1 MNGPSSSTYDP
12 GFFERLRAAE
22 ERHFWFL
29 SRNRLIARLAEQLV
43 SGLPP
48 GYRVLEVGC
57 GNGNVLRSLQP
68 ACARGMLIGMDFYG
82 EGLRMAHR
90 RVACPLVR
98 GDLDRPPF
106 DRAFHLVGMFD
117 VLEHFP
123 DDRGVLRQVA
133 GLLVPGGRLLLTV
146 PAHPWLW
153 SYADAAAGHHRRY
166 TESSLRETIAGAG
179 LRAEFVSPFM
189 SATLPLLWFWRRLGG
204 WRRTRSAAAETEREF
219 RVLPVVNELL
229 GLVTRWEPRRIAAR
243 RRVPFGSSL
252 VAIASVPEQA

>member
-1 MNGPSSSTYDP
+1 MNRPSSSTYDP
-12 GFFERLRAAE
+12 RFFERLQAAE

-29 SRNRLIARLAEQLV
+29 SRSRLIARLAEQLV
-43 SGLPP
+43 STLRP

-57 GNGNVLRSLQP
+57 GNGNVLGSLKP
-68 ACARGMLIGMDFYG
+68 ACARGTLVGLDFYL
-82 EGLRMAHR
+82 EGLRIARR

-123 DDRGVLRQVA
+123 DDRGVLRQVS

-146 PAHPWLW
+146 PAHQWLW
-153 SYADAAAGHHRRY
+153 SYADVAAGHQRRY

-179 LRAEFVSPFM
+179 LHTEFVSPFM
-189 SATLPLLWFWRRLGG
+189 SASLPLLWFWRRLGG
-204 WRRTRSAAAETEREF
+204 RRRAQGAAARTAEEF
-219 RVLPVVNELL
+219 HVVPVLNELL
-229 GLVTRWEPRRIAAR
+229 SLLTRWEPGRIAAR
-243 RRVPFGSSL
+243 HPLPFGSSL
-252 VAIASVPEQA
+252 VAIAGVPEQA